1 MLGSPIGHSL
11 SPALHRA
18 AYAVLDLDWT
28 YDAVEVDE
36 AGLPAFLAA
45 LDASWRGLSLTMP
58 LKRAVLPLLD
68 SVQPLAE
75 QVGAAN
81 TVVLDAAVSDGTAR
95 RHGSNT
101 DVPGLVAALAEG
113 GVRTV
118 RRVLLLG
125 AGATAASAVAAVA
138 QLAPA
143 RDAAPEVVV
152 AVRDPSRAARLV
164 RLAHRFGVDST
175 VTTLDALDD
184 GMDTAGGRTAGG
196 TVDLVVSTL
205 PAGGVGG
212 HLAATT
218 VGLLAPGGAVCD
230 VVYDGWPTPLA
241 RAASTAGAVVVSGTD
256 LLVHQALGQITAFT
270 GRQVPVGVLR
280 AALPGSLGEPPDQR
294 AHRTLT

>member
-45 LDASWRGLSLTMP
+45 RDASWRGLSLTMP

-68 SVQPLAE
+68 SVQPLAGR
-75 QVGAAN
+75 VGAAN
-81 TVVLDAAVSDGTAR
+81 TVVLDAAVADGTAR

-125 AGATAASAVAAVA
+125 AGATAASAVAAIA

-152 AVRDPSRAARLV
+152 AVRDPSRAAGSV
-164 RLAHRFGVDST
+164 QLAHRFGVGAR
-175 VTTLDALDD
+175 VTALDELASLGD
-184 GMDTAGGRTAGG
+184 QSTGGA
-196 TVDLVVSTL
+196 VDLVVSTL
-205 PAGGVGG
+205 PAGAVGG

-256 LLVHQALGQITAFT
+256 LLVHQALGQVTAFT
-270 GRQVPVGVLR
+270 GRRVAVEVLR